1 MTTWAVPSFTVNIAW
16 PLELVATVGE
26 LLAPAELQVLVPLM
40 HMVEPP
46 LAPCESLTFLPLTGW
61 LNESLSVTVIVE
73 VVVPSAGTATG
84 LALTVEAEA
93 LTAPTVKFTL
103 AVCVTARLLSVVSVA
118 V

>member
-1 MTTWAVPSFTVNIAW
+1 MSLLAAVSVLAGCLAGFSVRGFLSPDPSRA
-16 PLELVATVGE
+16 ATYAVGE
-26 LLAPAELQVLVPLM
+26 ELRRRRWDSFVHDRLDR
-40 HMVEPP
+40 
-46 LAPCESLTFLPLTGW
+46 AK
-61 LNESLSVTVIVE
+61 
-73 VVVPSAGTATG
+73 ATG